1 MLAMPAARRSIGR
14 SSLAAAALLMLAGYA
29 APAAAQS
36 TWDGIRKEVYGERVI
51 HSGIGKVHIEAP
63 YRPEDLRAVPFS
75 VDAKLGDG
83 RTIKTVTFIVD
94 ENPSPVAAVF
104 HMHQA
109 RDQARIA
116 IKFRLN
122 AQSQVRAVVEASDG
136 TLYMAEQLVKFAGGQ
151 AACSAPPNG
160 DPAEIAANM
169 GKIKLASL
177 AGADDAKNGAKSQ
190 IQQRV
195 RLELSH
201 PNHTG
206 MVMDQITLL
215 YTPLRIVS
223 RLEVRQ
229 GGEALLDMDGSITLS
244 QDPSIEFDFRRNGAE
259 NLDVVVRDTSGAEW
273 KGSFPIGAGS

>member
-1 MLAMPAARRSIGR
+1 MPATSVTCRSP
-14 SSLAAAALLMLAGYA
+14 LAAVAASIALFLLAT
-29 APAAAQS
+29 PAAAQS
-36 TWDGIRKEVYGERVI
+36 TWDGIRKEVFGERVI

-75 VDAKLGDG
+75 VDAKLPDG

-94 ENPSPVAAVF
+94 ENPSPIAAVF

-109 RDQARIA
+109 RDHARIA

-136 TLYMAEQLVKFAGGQ
+136 TLYMSEQLVKFAGGQ

-169 GKIKLASL
+169 GRMKLASL
-177 AGADDAKNGAKSQ
+177 AGPDGAKYGAKSQ
-190 IQQRV
+190 INQRV
-195 RLELSH
+195 RFEVSH

-215 YTPLRIVS
+215 YVPLRIVS

-229 GGEALLDMDGSITLS
+229 GSEALFDMEGSITLA

-259 NLDVVVRDTSGAEW
+259 NLETLVQDSSGAEW